1 MSDDPTEF
9 FLRLQESVDHARQN
23 TERAAFQLRERL
35 TAMERITA
43 QCQHLLGQ
51 AENFL
56 DDAQNQLSQPRM
68 ERTPPP
74 SSQPWKRHTL
84 TGASLFLTGMMCGWL
99 MP

>member
-35 TAMERITA
+35 TA
-43 QCQHLLGQ
+43 QCQRLLGQ
-51 AENFL
+51 TENLL
-56 DDAQNQLSQPRM
+56 DSAQTQLSQPRM
-68 ERTPPP
+68 EQTPSP

-84 TGASLFLTGMMCGWL
+84 MGASLFLTGMMFGWL